1 LWYFVEYP
9 HQEHNFTLV
18 RCSNTQGSTLK
29 VQTPRKAVALSSHQ
43 SHLLLFLSGQSC
55 VSLPVCIICPT
66 SVHESL
72 GWEIRQIVLGCCEIG
87 FFASKKGF
95 LLFAEIN
102 QIVFWL

>member
-1 LWYFVEYP
+1 VGNL
-9 HQEHNFTLV
+9 
-18 RCSNTQGSTLK
+18 
-29 VQTPRKAVALSSHQ
+29 
-43 SHLLLFLSGQSC
+43 

-87 FFASKKGF
+87 FLQKKGF